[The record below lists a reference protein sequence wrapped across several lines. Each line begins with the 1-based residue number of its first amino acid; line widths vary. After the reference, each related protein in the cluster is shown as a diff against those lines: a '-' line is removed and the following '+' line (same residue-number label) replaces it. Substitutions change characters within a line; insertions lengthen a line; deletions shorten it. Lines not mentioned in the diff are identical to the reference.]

1 MKALLSLSGALLAM
15 SLLVSSATAQTSGP
29 DPNQSHL
36 PPMLAPAN
44 PNLPTLYIIG
54 DSTVRNGQG
63 DGKNGQWG
71 WGDVIGKDFDTS
83 KINVVNWA
91 LGGRSS
97 RTYITEGHWDKVV
110 AALKPGDFVMMQFG
124 HNDGGELNDTSRAR
138 GTIRGT
144 GNEAQEIDNLLTKK
158 HEVVH
163 SYGWY
168 LRKYIADTRAKGAT
182 PIVCSLVPRKIWKD
196 GKIVR
201 NSDNYAGWAREVAQ
215 AEGASFV
222 DLNNIIADRYDSMG
236 PEAVNPLFGDPHT
249 HTTRQG
255 AELNAE
261 SVIAGLKA
269 LKNDPVAPFLSSQSA
284 QTPAPSA
291 PPSATQPSSDEALA
305 RGQKLF
311 VKSCSFCHGS
321 DATGGEGPNLVLSS
335 VVRHDKNGDQIGP
348 VIREGRPSQGMPP
361 FPMSQDQIA
370 DIVAFLHGRVKESD
384 RRSAGKPSSA
394 YSLKTLLTGN
404 AEAGKAFF
412 YRDGQCSHCHS
423 PTGDLA
429 GIAKK
434 YTPIELEP
442 RFLWPSAGVHST
454 ATVEFGRGQKMSG
467 ELAYEDAFTIAIV
480 DSDGWYHS
488 WPKRA
493 LKVEMKDPLAA
504 HRELLK
510 KYTGADMHNVFAY
523 LETLQ

>member
-1 MKALLSLSGALLAM
+1 MKDLLYLSRALTAFSV
-15 SLLVSSATAQTSGP
+15 LVLGATAQSPGP
-29 DPNQSHL
+29 DPTQDHL

-44 PNLPTLYIIG
+44 PDLPTLYIIG

-63 DGKNGQWG
+63 DGRNGQWG
-71 WGDVIGKDFDTS
+71 WGDVVGKYFDAS

-110 AALKPGDFVMMQFG
+110 AALKPGDFVIMQFG
-124 HNDGGELNDTSRAR
+124 HNDGGAVNDTSRAR
-138 GTIRGT
+138 GSIRGI

-158 HEVVH
+158 HEIVH
-163 SYGWY
+163 TYGWY
-168 LRKYIADTRAKGAT
+168 LRTYIADTRAKGAT
-182 PIVCSLVPRKIWKD
+182 PIVCSMIPRKLWNN

-201 NSDNYAGWAREVAQ
+201 NADDYAGWAREVAK
-215 AEGASFV
+215 AEGAPFV
-222 DLNNIIADRYDSMG
+222 DLNNIIAERYDSMA

-249 HTTRQG
+249 HTTREG

-261 SVIAGLKA
+261 SVVAGLKE
-269 LKNDPVAPFLSSQSA
+269 LKNDPVAPYLSSQSVHA
-284 QTPAPSA
+284 S
-291 PPSATQPSSDEALA
+291 PPSVPASAQPASNEAIA

-311 VKSCSFCHGS
+311 VKSCSFCHGT
-321 DATGGEGPNLVLSS
+321 DATGGEGPNLILSS
-335 VVRHDKNGDQIGP
+335 VVRHDKNGDLIGQ

-384 RRSAGKPSSA
+384 RRSAGKPSGA
-394 YSLKTLLTGN
+394 YSLKALLTGN

-412 YRDGQCSHCHS
+412 YGDGQCSRCHS

-442 RFLWPSAGVHST
+442 RFLWPSTGVHLT
-454 ATVEFGRGQKMSG
+454 ATVETSAGQKMSG
-467 ELAYEDAFTIAIV
+467 ELAYEDAFTIAII

-488 WPKRA
+488 WPKRGV
-493 LKVEMKDPLAA
+493 KVEVKDPLAA

-510 KYTGADMHNVFAY
+510 KYTGADMHNMFAY